1 MLCTGLDRIACCGQC
16 LGTQIDCFKREA
28 TRGRRMY
35 REPQAQL
42 GVRRAYASI
51 VPVSLELTANRLA
64 ADVTY
69 LDFLSAS
76 TSERRTNS
84 LIGTPVSLDR
94 ASKAFFR
101 VGSI

>member
-1 MLCTGLDRIACCGQC
+1 MLCTGLDRIACCGQS

-42 GVRRAYASI
+42 GVRRDAPI